1 MGANAIIY
9 IMLGIC
15 GFLILAFILAKPIKF
30 LIGLLINAISGL
42 ILIIA
47 ANFVLAASGA
57 AVGINALTVFIVT
70 VLGLPGAAALIVI
83 RGIF

>member
-1 MGANAIIY
+1 MGANGIIY

-15 GFLILAFILAKPIKF
+15 GFLILAFVLAKPIRL
-30 LIGLLINAISGL
+30 LIGLIINAISGL
-42 ILIIA
+42 ALIIA

-57 AVGINALTVFIVT
+57 AVGINVLTLFIVT

-83 RGIF
+83 RGIL

>member
-9 IMLGIC
+9 TLLGIC

-30 LIGLLINAISGL
+30 VIGLFINAISGL
-42 ILIIA
+42 VLIIA

-57 AVGINALTVFIVT
+57 AVGINVLTLFIIT
-70 VLGLPGAAALIVI
+70 VLGLPGAAALIII
-83 RGIF
+83 RGIL